1 MEKSQNAA
9 FKTSGSSTTELS
21 SESVGKLLFKFS
33 LPAIVAQLINVLY
46 NMVDRMFIGHIDQIG
61 PDALTGIGIV
71 MPVIMCISAFA
82 ALVSMGG
89 AARAS
94 IMLGRGDKK
103 EAEAILGNC
112 TMALLLIAAVL
123 SAIFLLF
130 GEKILLA
137 FGASEDTIFYAWSY
151 MKIYSIGTVFVQLT
165 LGLNA
170 FITAQGFA
178 KYSMITV
185 TIGAVLNIL
194 LDPIFIYAFN
204 LGVKGAALATILSQ
218 CASAFFVCRF
228 LTSEK
233 STLKIKRPNLRIR
246 RQIFLPCIALG
257 ASPFVMQ
264 FTESILYIC
273 FNTSLLKYGGDL
285 AVGVMTIVSSA
296 MQFSMLPIQGLTQ
309 GAQPIISFN
318 YGAKDMQR
326 VTQAFKLLLISCLTY
341 AVLIWAVAMLAPQ
354 LFAAIFTSDA
364 ELAQASRLAMRIY
377 MAAGLLMGAQLACQ
391 QTFIAL
397 GNAKISLFL
406 ALLRKVFLLIPLIF
420 ILPHFFEDKVAAVF
434 LAEPISDTIAVT
446 TTVILFSISF
456 HRLKKQV
463 EGNYENTQ

>member
-1 MEKSQNAA
+1 
-9 FKTSGSSTTELS
+9 
-21 SESVGKLLFKFS
+21 
-33 LPAIVAQLINVLY
+33 
-46 NMVDRMFIGHIDQIG
+46 
-61 PDALTGIGIV
+61 
-71 MPVIMCISAFA
+71 
-82 ALVSMGG
+82 
-89 AARAS
+89 
-94 IMLGRGDKK
+94 
-103 EAEAILGNC
+103 
-112 TMALLLIAAVL
+112 
-123 SAIFLLF
+123 
-130 GEKILLA
+130 
-137 FGASEDTIFYAWSY
+137 
-151 MKIYSIGTVFVQLT
+151 
-165 LGLNA
+165 
-170 FITAQGFA
+170 
-178 KYSMITV
+178 
-185 TIGAVLNIL
+185 
-194 LDPIFIYAFN
+194 
-204 LGVKGAALATILSQ
+204 
-218 CASAFFVCRF
+218 
-228 LTSEK
+228 
-233 STLKIKRPNLRIR
+233 
-246 RQIFLPCIALG
+246 
-257 ASPFVMQ
+257 MQ

-285 AVGVMTIVSSA
+285 AVGVMTMVSSA